1 MTKLT
6 KVAIAHSD
14 NDLGKPG
21 EYSREQFARVK
32 VMVREIAD
40 GSMGGMQNIVK
51 PGQKVLIKINA
62 VIPSPPNNGFTTD
75 PRLLEA
81 LIELVKEQSPASIQ
95 IGERSA
101 LGGDTCEAMKACGI
115 KEVADQTG
123 VELLPFDNVPF
134 DMVMLPDVKIFREF
148 PIPRPVREADVYIGL
163 PKMKVHV
170 HTVLT
175 CALKL
180 QFGNLPNYEWM
191 NRCHRDDIYQKI
203 VNLTRAAN
211 PTWFLVDSLYACQ
224 GNGPFSAYPEDL
236 IRDFNT
242 ILGGPDPVAVDTVC
256 EAIMGWDRPGTS
268 ATATRLAAA
277 QGLGTNRMEEI
288 EIVGAP
294 IESVRRKFTKP
305 DTTLQGVFPNVQV
318 IIGAACVPG
327 CKALVRMALDA
338 LYVDGTLQ
346 KLKEPLTIFTGKQF
360 EPLVTD
366 VEGDVIVYGDCAREM
381 RDIYPSAAYW
391 GSSEEYPYCSP
402 IWSNLPKVGFV
413 DHVHSLVEQKR

>member
-1 MTKLT
+1 
-6 KVAIAHSD
+6 
-14 NDLGKPG
+14 
-21 EYSREQFARVK
+21 
-32 VMVREIAD
+32 
-40 GSMGGMQNIVK
+40 
-51 PGQKVLIKINA
+51 
-62 VIPSPPNNGFTTD
+62 
-75 PRLLEA
+75 
-81 LIELVKEQSPASIQ
+81 
-95 IGERSA
+95 
-101 LGGDTCEAMKACGI
+101 
-115 KEVADQTG
+115 
-123 VELLPFDNVPF
+123 
-134 DMVMLPDVKIFREF
+134 
-148 PIPRPVREADVYIGL
+148 
-163 PKMKVHV
+163 
-170 HTVLT
+170 
-175 CALKL
+175 
-180 QFGNLPNYEWM
+180 
-191 NRCHRDDIYQKI
+191 
-203 VNLTRAAN
+203 
-211 PTWFLVDSLYACQ
+211 
-224 GNGPFSAYPEDL
+224 
-236 IRDFNT
+236 
-242 ILGGPDPVAVDTVC
+242 
-256 EAIMGWDRPGTS
+256 MGWDRPGTS